1 MALFGRSKDT
11 QKEAMK
17 AAKRDYEIAAD
28 PDAPGSVRR
37 IRSRVA
43 LRCKALLDKTFVD
56 GAQRTERH
64 EQAVI
69 VAINNGKPQP
79 EAPKARAFG
88 TVPAFDHE
96 VMAYIPQEIAD
107 RAFDLGRRYQR
118 VEIDAKQAIDYMQAV
133 ADELCTEL
141 QVDPPFEALR
151 FLRDE
156 IAEEEGDSDEDGES
170 ETESPTPSD

>member
-11 QKEAMK
+11 QKEAMI
-17 AAKRDYEIAAD
+17 AAKRDFEIASD

-79 EAPKARAFG
+79 EAPKARSFG

-96 VMAYIPQEIAD
+96 VMAFLPQEFAD

-118 VEIDAKQAIDYMQAV
+118 VEIDAKQAIDYMQAL
-133 ADELCTEL
+133 ADEVCATL

-156 IAEEEGDSDEDGES
+156 IAAEEGEADGE
-170 ETESPTPSD
+170 EVDPQEPPSP

>member
-11 QKEAMK
+11 QKEAMV
-17 AAKRDYEIAAD
+17 AAKRDFEIASD

-56 GAQRTERH
+56 GAQRTERY

-79 EAPKARAFG
+79 EAPKARSFG

-96 VMAYIPQEIAD
+96 VMAFLPQEFAD

-118 VEIDAKQAIDYMQAV
+118 VEIDAKQAIDYMQAL
-133 ADELCTEL
+133 ADEVCATL

-156 IAEEEGDSDEDGES
+156 IAAEEGEEDGE
-170 ETESPTPSD
+170 EVDPQEPPSP

>member
-11 QKEAMK
+11 QKEAMV
-17 AAKRDYEIAAD
+17 AAKRDFEIASD

-96 VMAYIPQEIAD
+96 VMAFLPQEFAD

-118 VEIDAKQAIDYMQAV
+118 VEIDAKQAIDYMQAL
-133 ADELCTEL
+133 ADEVCATL

-156 IAEEEGDSDEDGES
+156 IAAEEGDEAGDEADSQEPP
-170 ETESPTPSD
+170 SP

>member
-11 QKEAMK
+11 QKEAMI
-17 AAKRDYEIAAD
+17 AAKRDFEIVSD

-37 IRSRVA
+37 VRSRVA
-43 LRCKALLDKTFVD
+43 LRCKALLDKTFVE

-69 VAINNGKPQP
+69 IAINEGKPQP
-79 EAPKARAFG
+79 EAPKARSFG

-96 VMAYIPQEIAD
+96 VMAFLPQEVAD

-118 VEIDAKQAIDYMQAV
+118 VEIDAKQAIDYMQAL
-133 ADELCTEL
+133 ADELCATL

-156 IAEEEGDSDEDGES
+156 LAEDEGES
-170 ETESPTPSD
+170 GEDSESSSEDDSTP

>member
-11 QKEAMK
+11 QKEAMV
-17 AAKRDYEIAAD
+17 AAKRDFEIASD

-79 EAPKARAFG
+79 KAPKAKSFG

-96 VMAYIPQEIAD
+96 VMAFLPQEFAD

-118 VEIDAKQAIDYMQAV
+118 VEIDAKQAIDYMQAL
-133 ADELCTEL
+133 ADEVCAAL

-156 IAEEEGDSDEDGES
+156 IAEEESEGDGEEVS
-170 ETESPTPSD
+170 QEDQPSP

>member
-11 QKEAMK
+11 QKEAMI
-17 AAKRDYEIAAD
+17 AAKRDFETVSD

-43 LRCKALLDKTFVD
+43 LRCKALLDKTFVE

-69 VAINNGKPQP
+69 IAINEGKPQP
-79 EAPKARAFG
+79 EAPKARSFG

-96 VMAYIPQEIAD
+96 VMAFLPQEVAD

-118 VEIDAKQAIDYMQAV
+118 VEIDAKQAVDYMQAL
-133 ADELCTEL
+133 ADELCATL

-156 IAEEEGDSDEDGES
+156 LAEEEGEGGEDSES
-170 ETESPTPSD
+170 ESEDDSTP

>member
-11 QKEAMK
+11 QKEAMI
-17 AAKRDYEIAAD
+17 AAKRDFEIASD

-79 EAPKARAFG
+79 EAPKARSFG

-96 VMAYIPQEIAD
+96 VMAFLPQEFAD

-118 VEIDAKQAIDYMQAV
+118 VEIDAKQAIDYMQAL
-133 ADELCTEL
+133 ADEVCATL

-156 IAEEEGDSDEDGES
+156 IAAEEGEEDGE
-170 ETESPTPSD
+170 EVDPQEPPSP

>member
-1 MALFGRSKDT
+1 MALFGRSKDV

-43 LRCKALLDKTFVD
+43 LRCKALLDKTFID

-96 VMAYIPQEIAD
+96 VMAYLPQDYAD

-118 VEIDAKQAIDYMQAV
+118 VELDAAQAIEYAQAL
-133 ADELCTEL
+133 ADEVCAEL

-151 FLRDE
+151 FLGEEIGEDAEADTEEAQQDE
-156 IAEEEGDSDEDGES
+156 GA
-170 ETESPTPSD
+170 SPP

>member
-11 QKEAMK
+11 QKEAMI
-17 AAKRDYEIAAD
+17 AAKRDFEIVSD

-37 IRSRVA
+37 VRSRVA
-43 LRCKALLDKTFVD
+43 LRCKALLDKTFVE

-69 VAINNGKPQP
+69 VAINEGKPQP
-79 EAPKARAFG
+79 EAPKARSFG

-96 VMAYIPQEIAD
+96 VMAFLPQEVAD

-118 VEIDAKQAIDYMQAV
+118 VEIDAKQAVDYMQAL
-133 ADELCTEL
+133 ADELCATV

-156 IAEEEGDSDEDGES
+156 LAEEEGEGGEDSEPDS
-170 ETESPTPSD
+170 EGDNTP

>member
-11 QKEAMK
+11 QKEAMV
-17 AAKRDYEIAAD
+17 AAKRDFEIASD

-69 VAINNGKPQP
+69 VAINNGNPQP
-79 EAPKARAFG
+79 EAPKARSFG

-96 VMAYIPQEIAD
+96 VMAFLPQEFAD

-118 VEIDAKQAIDYMQAV
+118 VEIDAKQAIDYMQAL
-133 ADELCTEL
+133 ADEVCATL

-156 IAEEEGDSDEDGES
+156 IAAEEGEADGE
-170 ETESPTPSD
+170 EIDPQEPPSP

>member
-11 QKEAMK
+11 QKEAMV
-17 AAKRDYEIAAD
+17 AAKRDFEIASD

-79 EAPKARAFG
+79 EAPKARSFG

-96 VMAYIPQEIAD
+96 VMAFLPQEFAD

-118 VEIDAKQAIDYMQAV
+118 VEIDAKQAIDYMQAL
-133 ADELCTEL
+133 ADEVCATL

-156 IAEEEGDSDEDGES
+156 IAAEEGEEDGE
-170 ETESPTPSD
+170 EVDPQEPPSP

>member
-11 QKEAMK
+11 QKEAMV
-17 AAKRDYEIAAD
+17 AAKRDFEIASD

-79 EAPKARAFG
+79 EAPKARSFG

-96 VMAYIPQEIAD
+96 VMAFLPQEFAD

-118 VEIDAKQAIDYMQAV
+118 VEIDAKQAIDYMQAL
-133 ADELCTEL
+133 ADEVCATL

-156 IAEEEGDSDEDGES
+156 IAAEEGEADGEEVDPQEPS
-170 ETESPTPSD
+170 SP

>member
-11 QKEAMK
+11 QKEAMI
-17 AAKRDYEIAAD
+17 AAKRDFEIVSD

-37 IRSRVA
+37 VRSRVA
-43 LRCKALLDKTFVD
+43 LRCKALLDKTFVE

-69 VAINNGKPQP
+69 VAINEGKPQP
-79 EAPKARAFG
+79 EAPKARSFG

-96 VMAYIPQEIAD
+96 VMAFLPQEVAD

-118 VEIDAKQAIDYMQAV
+118 VEIDAKQAIDYMQAL
-133 ADELCTEL
+133 ADELCATL

-156 IAEEEGDSDEDGES
+156 LAEDEGES
-170 ETESPTPSD
+170 GEDSESGSEDDSTP

>member
-11 QKEAMK
+11 QKEAMI
-17 AAKRDYEIAAD
+17 AAKRDFETVSD

-43 LRCKALLDKTFVD
+43 LRCKALLDKTFVE

-69 VAINNGKPQP
+69 IAINEGKPQP
-79 EAPKARAFG
+79 EAPKARSFG

-96 VMAYIPQEIAD
+96 VMAFLPQEVAD

-118 VEIDAKQAIDYMQAV
+118 VEIDAKQAIDYMQAL
-133 ADELCTEL
+133 ADELCATL

-156 IAEEEGDSDEDGES
+156 LAEEEGESGEDSESSSEDES
-170 ETESPTPSD
+170 TP

>member
-11 QKEAMK
+11 QKEAMI
-17 AAKRDYEIAAD
+17 AAKRDFETVSD

-43 LRCKALLDKTFVD
+43 LRCKSLLDKTFVE

-69 VAINNGKPQP
+69 IAINEGKPQP
-79 EAPKARAFG
+79 DAPKARSFG

-96 VMAYIPQEIAD
+96 VMAFLPQEVVD

-118 VEIDAKQAIDYMQAV
+118 VEIDAKQAVDYMQAL
-133 ADELCTEL
+133 ADELCATL

-156 IAEEEGDSDEDGES
+156 LAEEEGEDGEDS
-170 ETESPTPSD
+170 ESDSEDDSTP